1 VFNRKKIESLELA
14 NAEQSD
20 QIAKLEQELERVKS
34 AHLNLATN
42 NTETL
47 EQLETNRQLQ
57 SLCVNSSVLVA
68 STKAEMV
75 LTSELLSG
83 RQQGFQESLALFS
96 NITEMLA
103 STVSANKE
111 INSDTQK
118 VEESIVHLKTVTEG
132 INGFVNL
139 IQGISE
145 QTNLLA
151 LNAAIEAAR
160 AGEQGR
166 GFAVVADEVRALAK
180 RSADATSEIGTL
192 INEINNSINS
202 IVVGIGQAREKCEGV
217 HENSAIVQD
226 TTSGLVGVSQDMYQL
241 IAYTT
246 DSSFIQA
253 IKVDHIGWK
262 LEIYKMIAGLS
273 SKDASDIADH
283 SKCHFGQWYYH
294 GDGAHK
300 HAALSSF
307 KALAEPH
314 EAVHKSGSLALE
326 FIGHNN
332 YAEAIV
338 HLEHMEKASADVF
351 RQLSVLE
358 KDIK

>member
-1 VFNRKKIESLELA
+1 VFNRKKIESLELT
-14 NAEQSD
+14 NAEQSQ
-20 QIAKLEQELERVKS
+20 QIAKLEEELESMKN
-34 AHLNLATN
+34 AHLSQETN

-47 EQLETNRQLQ
+47 AQLESTRQLQ
-57 SLCVNSSVLVA
+57 SLCVNSSVLVT
-68 STKAEMV
+68 STKNEMV
-75 LTSELLSG
+75 STSQVLSE
-83 RQQGFQESLALFS
+83 RQQGFQESLTLFS
-96 NITEMLA
+96 NITELLA
-103 STVSANKE
+103 STVSASKE

-202 IVVGIGQAREKCEGV
+202 IVVGIGQAREKS
-217 HENSAIVQD
+217 ENVSKNSTIVQE
-226 TTSGLVGVSQDMYQL
+226 TTDSLVQMSQDMYQL
-241 IAYTT
+241 IAHTT
-246 DSSFIQA
+246 DSSFIQTL
-253 IKVDHIGWK
+253 KMDHIVWK
-262 LEIYKMIAGLS
+262 FEIYKIIAGLS
-273 SKDASDIADH
+273 DKGISGVVDH
-283 SKCHFGQWYYH
+283 NKCRLGQWYYE
-294 GDGAHK
+294 GDGSLKYAS
-300 HAALSSF
+300 LPSF

-314 EAVHKSGSLALE
+314 AAIHKNGMLALE
-326 FIGHNN
+326 SIEKNK
-332 YAEAIV
+332 YADGII
-338 HLEHMEKASADVF
+338 HLENMEKASVVVF
-351 RQLSVLE
+351 KQLSALE
-358 KDIK
+358 KEIK